1 MSYCGGGGGKS
12 GAGWSEAEAE
22 AATLGEA
29 VTIVAAGGSNAGNS
43 LRMMGSLDSE
53 GGRKT
58 F

>member
-1 MSYCGGGGGKS
+1 M
-12 GAGWSEAEAE
+12 ELVLE
-22 AATLGEA
+22 ATLGESGNA
-29 VTIVAAGGSNAGNS
+29 VTIVAVGGSNAGNS

>member
-1 MSYCGGGGGKS
+1 MERARNCPRPP
-12 GAGWSEAEAE
+12 E